1 MQAEPHSEGLTL
13 RLNNERETIRNA
25 RNKSHYT
32 VLVEFSSDSQAST
45 VGSPTFLVKRI
56 IIPPVMITVPKNN
69 QILPIQPSSSEICQ
83 NILGLCWDE

>member
-13 RLNNERETIRNA
+13 RLNNEGETIRDA
-25 RNKSHYT
+25 RNKSYYT

-45 VGSPTFLVKRI
+45 VCSPTFLVKRI
-56 IIPPVMITVPKNN
+56 IIPPVITVPKNN